1 MVGWVKCGR
10 KRWRIVGVY
19 MEKNGIEGTLRNLEK
34 WIGNKDGSVKTIV
47 GTLILEQGERER
59 EGGESQMGWRTTV
72 IERRTNSKNG
82 KLNTE
87 DRILLN
93 FIE

>member
-19 MEKNGIEGTLRNLEK
+19 VEKNEIEGTLRNLKK

-59 EGGESQMGWRTTV
+59 GGGITDGLEDNGNGEKDKFKRWK
-72 IERRTNSKNG
+72 IKYRR
-82 KLNTE
+82 
-87 DRILLN
+87 
-93 FIE
+93 